1 MKELYFIAIVPP
13 KPITESIQKLRMAF
27 AEKYHSEEALKSPVH
42 LTLKEP
48 FMMDPREEIVLKRK
62 LSSIAMQHQVFEHVL
77 QNFGRY
83 QKHAIFIGAEK
94 HPYLVGIKQA
104 IKKMFKTSFYY
115 VQQDQM
121 PFNPHYTI
129 AYCDIAAKYFEN
141 AFAEYENTVFLERF
155 ICKEYILF
163 KHIGK
168 QWENIEEFRLSGMP
182 KITLFDE
189 LIYKAEHTEIISA
202 QS

>member
-13 KPITESIQKLRMAF
+13 KPIAKSIQKLRMAF

-62 LSSIAMQHQVFEHVL
+62 LSSIATQHQGFEHVL

-83 QKHAIFIGAEK
+83 QKHAIFIEAEK
-94 HPYLVGIKQA
+94 HPYLVGLKQA
-104 IKKMFKTSFYY
+104 IKKMFKTAFYY

-129 AYCDIAAKYFEN
+129 AYCDIAAKYFET
-141 AFAEYENTVFLERF
+141 AFAEYENMVFLEHF

-163 KHIGK
+163 KHNGK
-168 QWENIEEFRLSGMP
+168 QWDNIEEFKLSGMP

-202 QS
+202 QC